1 MKVPRSPFRRPSAHS
16 APAAGYKQKKA
27 LFIGTK
33 YDTPGSPQGDTF
45 GKHDDVLAVQRLLI
59 AIVPMDHSGSGKKH
73 QLIMDNWLR
82 RNLIDPLK
90 PGVQL
95 VAILDA
101 CHSGTLLGKREA
113 VWAYVDCV

>member
-59 AIVPMDHSGSGKKH
+59 GMDRPPSQPSKLLNVH
-73 QLIMDNWLR
+73 
-82 RNLIDPLK
+82 
-90 PGVQL
+90 
-95 VAILDA
+95 
-101 CHSGTLLGKREA
+101 CHS
-113 VWAYVDCV
+113 V